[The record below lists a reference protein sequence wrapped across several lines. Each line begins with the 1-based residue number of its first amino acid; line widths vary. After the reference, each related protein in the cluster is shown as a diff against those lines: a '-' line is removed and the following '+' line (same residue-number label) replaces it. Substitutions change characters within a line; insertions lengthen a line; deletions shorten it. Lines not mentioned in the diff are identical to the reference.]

1 LNTFI
6 IVNKKKELQMVIGK
20 PFLTTKQI
28 QAKVKDLADRI
39 SKDYADKDILAVGIL
54 KGAFMFFSD
63 VVRAIKIPLMVDFLI
78 ASSYVKT
85 DTTGDVKVHCDI
97 IEDISDKDVL
107 LIEDII
113 DSGITLNLIR
123 ERILARTPRSLKIC
137 VFLDKRERRVV
148 DVPLDYVGF
157 EIPNVFV
164 VGYGLDYDNKFR
176 NLPYISIFRK
186 SV

>member
-1 LNTFI
+1 
-6 IVNKKKELQMVIGK
+6 MVIGK
-20 PFLTTKQI
+20 PFLTTEQI
-28 QAKVKDLADRI
+28 LDRVKELADWI
-39 SKDYADKDILAVGIL
+39 SNDYVDKNILAVGIL

-63 VVRAIKIPLMVDFLI
+63 LVRAINVPLTVDFII

-85 DTTGDVKVHCDI
+85 DTTGEVKIYHDLREEV
-97 IEDISDKDVL
+97 SDRDVL
-107 LIEDII
+107 LVEDIV

-123 ERILARTPRSLKIC
+123 ERILARSPRSLKIC
-137 VFLDKRERRVV
+137 VFLDKKERRVV

-176 NLPYISIFRK
+176 NLPYIAIFKK